1 MAYLSKSLNKMESNY
16 KIHNKKMLAVIR
28 GLENW
33 RHLLEDDKSK
43 FKVWMD
49 SMNLKY
55 FMKVQ
60 KLNKRQVKEVL
71 YLLRFNFI

>member
-1 MAYLSKSLNKMESNY
+1 MAYLSKSLNKIESNY

-55 FMKVQ
+55 FMKITKIKQ
-60 KLNKRQVKEVL
+60 KTSKRSIVFVK
-71 YLLRFNFI
+71 I